1 MDAWRTSSSSIF
13 AAVAAGSST
22 IPALFTGRD
31 LLHSVG
37 GGLAWVV
44 TGIGSVAMARGIRRL
59 RRFFRCF
66 NEPTLQVLYIALFL
80 HNCLILCRLHKLAST
95 RNEAAYQSRAT
106 NKAQHHK
113 CANVCTLPSLVS
125 TSKSMARRDYGVGR
139 GLALRDCVRII
150 QGTRR

>member
-13 AAVAAGSST
+13 AAVAAGSSA

-44 TGIGSVAMARGIRRL
+44 TGIGSVAMARGIRRR

-66 NEPTLQVLYIALFL
+66 NEPTLQVLYVALFRYNLLIICSL
-80 HNCLILCRLHKLAST
+80 HRLAST
-95 RNEAAYQSRAT
+95 RN
-106 NKAQHHK
+106 
-113 CANVCTLPSLVS
+113 
-125 TSKSMARRDYGVGR
+125 G
-139 GLALRDCVRII
+139 RII
-150 QGTRR
+150 NQGQRIRPSTTNAQLFAHWHPL